1 MNSSGALRCFAR
13 AVALFSSLLLAS
25 CATQPL
31 VIDDPDW
38 LRHEA
43 SVMALDD
50 WALSGRL
57 IVRQESGN
65 DSVNINWRQQDERFD
80 LRLFG
85 GFGLGTVRIHGTD
98 GAVTVEQAGEETVTL
113 PGLEAVTQEYFGY
126 AFPTAELLYWV
137 RGLPAPARAGSNT
150 LDDNRMLATLRQD
163 DAAGLEW
170 ELSFDRYREL
180 EGGTGTTYL
189 PGRIIARR
197 EGLELQF
204 QISRWEVPDTP

>member
-1 MNSSGALRCFAR
+1 MNVSG
-13 AVALFSSLLLAS
+13 
-25 CATQPL
+25 TP
-31 VIDDPDW
+31 
-38 LRHEA
+38 
-43 SVMALDD
+43 
-50 WALSGRL
+50 
-57 IVRQESGN
+57 
-65 DSVNINWRQQDERFD
+65 
-80 LRLFG
+80 
-85 GFGLGTVRIHGTD
+85 
-98 GAVTVEQAGEETVTL
+98 GAVTVEKAGQEPVTL
-113 PGLEAVTQEYFGY
+113 PNLAAVSREYFGY
-126 AFPTAELLYWV
+126 EFPTAELLYWV